1 MKMKKIT
8 TILATLALALS
19 AFAQTPEE
27 IISRMEEEMD
37 KHESE
42 GVIMNVD
49 IKIPILG
56 TISSRTWTLGDK
68 MRMEAK
74 SMGKTIINWDDGTTS
89 WTYNADKNELE
100 IENSKPSSS
109 SDEGDTEMFKGV
121 TDGYDVSIKKETDD
135 AWYIHCKKSKTNKE
149 KDDPK
154 NMDIVVAKGT
164 YFPKSLSAK
173 MSGVTLTMRDVVF
186 GVKEEDVTFD
196 QSKYSGAT
204 IVDKRAK

>member
-1 MKMKKIT
+1 
-8 TILATLALALS
+8 
-19 AFAQTPEE
+19 
-27 IISRMEEEMD
+27 
-37 KHESE
+37 
-42 GVIMNVD
+42 
-49 IKIPILG
+49 
-56 TISSRTWTLGDK
+56 

-89 WTYNADKNELE
+89 WTYDADKNELE
-100 IENSKPSSS
+100 IEDSKPSTK
-109 SDEGDTEMFKGV
+109 SDEGDAEMFKGV

-135 AWYIHCKKSKTNKE
+135 AWHIHCKKSKTNKE

-173 MSGVTLTMRDVVF
+173 MSGVTLVMRDIAF

-204 IVDKRAK
+204 IVDKRANDTQGR